1 MKFGGW
7 AYITADLTEEQI
19 GEAAKEFATE
29 SIRPLIEKNIRYM
42 VEPSFDGER
51 RLSWTI
57 DLEEAKK

>member
-51 RLSWTI
+51 RLSWVVEI
-57 DLEEAKK
+57 KE